1 MKKHEK
7 AMWFYSQI
15 DNLIPFWDHDLQRKL
30 EFAGDYINS
39 MMVKDLKSSKIS
51 LGPMDKTTL
60 KLLIFSILLEYDS
73 IKELG
78 TPKKRIEKETYY
90 LDTEEIFPI
99 EDMTLEEVEFIK
111 HCLEKINVDIETED
125 NEEFILN
132 GRQFIFLLM
141 GIMKEYTIFLGNGK
155 KFED

>member
-7 AMWFYSQI
+7 AIWYYSQM

-30 EFAGDYINS
+30 EFAGDYINN
-39 MMVKDLKSSKIS
+39 MTVKDLKSSKIS
-51 LGPMDKTTL
+51 LGPMDETTL
-60 KLLIFSILLEYDS
+60 QLLIFSILLEYDS
-73 IKELG
+73 LKKPE
-78 TPKKRIEKETYY
+78 TPKRIENDTFY

-111 HCLEKINVDIETED
+111 HCFDKIHVDIESD
-125 NEEFILN
+125 NDEVIVLDTKQLLFLLTGIMREYNIFLAN
-132 GRQFIFLLM
+132 GR
-141 GIMKEYTIFLGNGK
+141 